1 MSLPSNGKI
10 KSNFVKIKK
19 DTALEVERKFLEN
32 LFENFLYVAGPA
44 RSGTN
49 IISRAININS
59 SYFNIR
65 KMKQFEYWEK
75 TTSIDCILEKMFRIP
90 FDMLYKKIES
100 DYVDDIKVR
109 MSVAYQNRD
118 FRKMLACK
126 AASQFIHGSDM
137 IDSENYTFWTMKAND
152 YLGLKLFKDSLKKT
166 KVVFIIRNPHSTIM
180 SQTIR
185 MGRRKGL
192 KDNNRFLLDI
202 IRASRY
208 WCHFSRSIIDF
219 IRNYP
224 EDTILIRY
232 EDFVDNPEFEMN
244 RVFNFTDSMK
254 IDKMN
259 LDLSLIT

>member
-1 MSLPSNGKI
+1 MNIGKRQL
-10 KSNFVKIKK
+10 
-19 DTALEVERKFLEN
+19 ALIAFL
-32 LFENFLYVAGPA
+32 
-44 RSGTN
+44 
-49 IISRAININS
+49 
-59 SYFNIR
+59 
-65 KMKQFEYWEK
+65 K
-75 TTSIDCILEKMFRIP
+75 KMFRIP
-90 FDMLYKKIES
+90 FDMFYEKIES

-137 IDSENYTFWTMKAND
+137 IDSENYTFWTIKTND

-166 KVVFIIRNPHSTIM
+166 KVVFIIRNPHSTIL

-202 IRASRY
+202 IRASIY
-208 WCHFSRSIIDF
+208 WCRFSRSIIDF

-232 EDFVDNPEFEMN
+232 EDSAENPEFEMN
-244 RVFNFTDSMK
+244 RVLT
-254 IDKMN
+254 
-259 LDLSLIT
+259 LLTV

>member
-1 MSLPSNGKI
+1 MNIGKRQL
-10 KSNFVKIKK
+10 
-19 DTALEVERKFLEN
+19 ALIAFL
-32 LFENFLYVAGPA
+32 
-44 RSGTN
+44 
-49 IISRAININS
+49 
-59 SYFNIR
+59 
-65 KMKQFEYWEK
+65 K
-75 TTSIDCILEKMFRIP
+75 KMFRIP
-90 FDMLYKKIES
+90 FDMFYEKIES

-166 KVVFIIRNPHSTIM
+166 KVVFVIRNPHSTIL

-202 IRASRY
+202 IRASIY
-208 WCHFSRSIIDF
+208 WC
-219 IRNYP
+219 
-224 EDTILIRY
+224 
-232 EDFVDNPEFEMN
+232 
-244 RVFNFTDSMK
+244 
-254 IDKMN
+254 
-259 LDLSLIT
+259 